1 MKMKEAAE
9 FFSLYPSAL
18 RNFMM
23 PLRRFAIHQPKTV
36 AEASQMLVEFGDK
49 GRLYAGGTE
58 LLLAM
63 KHDLL
68 RYEHLVD
75 VKTVA
80 DLDRIELNNGAIV
93 IGSTVTHRAVER
105 SALVK
110 QNLPVLA
117 EMETNVANARVRA
130 SGTLGGNLCFAEPH
144 SDPATLLTALDAVA
158 HVQGRAGRRAMS
170 IGELISGAYETS
182 LANDE
187 LLVALEIPLLSKS
200 QRAAYV
206 KFQLKE
212 RPTLGLAL
220 VLDVDGDTI
229 KKATAVVGSVS
240 VVPTES
246 EEANALL
253 TGAKVEVEQRL
264 AGAGDA
270 LANAAQPVDDLEGG
284 ADYKRHLITVFLQRA
299 FARVFA

>member
-1 MKMKEAAE
+1 
-9 FFSLYPSAL
+9 
-18 RNFMM
+18 MM
-23 PLRRFAIHQPKTV
+23 PLRRFTIHQPKTV
-36 AEASQMLVEFGDK
+36 AEASQMLAAFGEK

-75 VKTVA
+75 VKTIP
-80 DLDRIELNNGAIV
+80 DLNKIETKSGALM
-93 IGSTVTHRAVER
+93 IGSTATHRAIER
-105 SALVK
+105 SSNVK

-117 EMETNVANARVRA
+117 MMESEVANVRVRA

-144 SDPATLLTALDAVA
+144 SDPATLLTALGAKA
-158 HVQGRAGRRAMS
+158 HVQGKGGSRTVGVDQ
-170 IGELISGAYETS
+170 LITGAYETS

-187 LLVALEIPLLSKS
+187 LLAAVEIPVLSKS
-200 QRAAYV
+200 QRAAYL

-240 VVPTES
+240 AVPTQS
-246 EEANALL
+246 DKANQLL
-253 TGAKVEVEQRL
+253 TGSRPQVENQL
-264 AGAGDA
+264 ADAGEA
-270 LANAAQPVDDLEGG
+270 LAQAADPVDDLEGG
-284 ADYKRHLITVFLQRA
+284 ADYKRHLIGVFLRRA
-299 FARVFA
+299 FIKALS

>member
-1 MKMKEAAE
+1 
-9 FFSLYPSAL
+9 
-18 RNFMM
+18 
-23 PLRRFAIHQPKTV
+23 
-36 AEASQMLVEFGDK
+36 MLAEFGDN

-75 VKTVA
+75 VKTIV
-80 DLDRIELNNGAIV
+80 DLDRIELKNGAVV
-93 IGSTVTHRAVER
+93 IGSTATHRTIER

-110 QNLPVLA
+110 QNLPVLT

-144 SDPATLLTALDAVA
+144 SDPATLLTALGALA
-158 HVQGRAGRRAMS
+158 HVQGKAGSRTV
-170 IGELISGAYETS
+170 GVGKLISGAYETS
-182 LANDE
+182 LAHDE
-187 LLVALEIPLLSKS
+187 LLAAVEIPLLSKS

-240 VVPTES
+240 AVPTES
-246 EEANALL
+246 EEANHLL
-253 TGAKVEVEQRL
+253 TGSKGQVEKQL

-270 LANAAQPVDDLEGG
+270 LGREAQPVDDLEGS
-284 ADYKRHLITVFLQRA
+284 ADYKRHLIAVFLRRA
-299 FARVFA
+299 FTRALS

>member
-1 MKMKEAAE
+1 
-9 FFSLYPSAL
+9 
-18 RNFMM
+18 MM
-23 PLRRFAIHQPKTV
+23 PLRRFTIHQPKSA
-36 AEASQMLVEFGDK
+36 AEASQMLGEFGEK

-75 VKTVA
+75 VKTIA
-80 DLDRIELNNGAIV
+80 DLDRIELKNHAIV
-93 IGSTVTHRAVER
+93 IGSTATHRAIER
-105 SALVK
+105 SVLVK

-117 EMETNVANARVRA
+117 EMETNVANVRVRA

-158 HVQGRAGRRAMS
+158 HVQGPAGGRIVP
-170 IGELISGAYETS
+170 IGELIRGAYETS

-187 LLVALEIPLLSKS
+187 LLTAVEIPLLRES

-220 VLDVDGDTI
+220 VLDVDGNTI

-240 VVPTES
+240 AVPTES
-246 EEANALL
+246 KEANHLL
-253 TGAKVEVEQRL
+253 TGAKLQVEQRL

-270 LANAAQPVDDLEGG
+270 LALAAEPVDDLEGS
-284 ADYKRHLITVFLQRA
+284 ADYKRHLIGVFLRKA
-299 FARVFA
+299 FIKALS